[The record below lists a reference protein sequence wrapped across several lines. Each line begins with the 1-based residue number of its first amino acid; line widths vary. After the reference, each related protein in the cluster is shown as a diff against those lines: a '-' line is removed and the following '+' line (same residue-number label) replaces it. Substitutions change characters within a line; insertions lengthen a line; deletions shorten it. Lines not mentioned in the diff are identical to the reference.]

1 MKRLKEFYEAEHPE
15 TKQNVAGG
23 NAKSK
28 LSNNITSADSALAP
42 SFAKTT
48 AEKINKSERT
58 IQEEVQVASR
68 IPEKVQT
75 LIKDSG
81 APESQ
86 KFIIFVGSSDIS
98 SPNASS
104 GASGASLVVAP

>member
-1 MKRLKEFYEAEHPE
+1 MKEFYEAEHPQ
-15 TKQNVAGG
+15 TKQGAKGG
-23 NAKSK
+23 NFKEKPKEAKK
-28 LSNNITSADSALAP
+28 TDSVSIP
-42 SFAKTT
+42 TFAKEASQKTG
-48 AEKINKSERT
+48 KSETT
-58 IQEEVQVASR
+58 IREEVQVASR

-86 KFIIFVGSSDIS
+86 KFIVFVGSSDIS

>member
-1 MKRLKEFYEAEHPE
+1 MKEFYEAEHPE

-28 LSNNITSADSALAP
+28 LSNNITTADSAVAP
-42 SFAKTT
+42 SFTKVT
-48 AEKINKSERT
+48 AEKINKSERV

-86 KFIIFVGSSDIS
+86 KFIVFVGCSGSGSVIS
-98 SPNASS
+98 SPKTPAFWASF
-104 GASGASLVVAP
+104 VVTAP